1 MVLVS
6 QAPTRYNLGLL
17 RANLETSLDPTIRD
31 LPMSSHLSN
40 DVEIE
45 GTLNCSEDLVFE
57 GTMKGDIVSKGT
69 VRLGTTADVQGK
81 LSAETAHIEG
91 SLDGAADL
99 KKCRVVSGAS
109 LKGQLK
115 ITDLHFEEG
124 AALNG
129 DCEFGN

>member
-6 QAPTRYNLGLL
+6 QAPTRYKVGFLQEDLKFTF
-17 RANLETSLDPTIRD
+17 APTIRD

-45 GTLNCSEDLVFE
+45 GTLHCTEDLVFE

-129 DCEFGN
+129 DCEFGS

>member
-6 QAPTRYNLGLL
+6 EASTRYKLGFL
-17 RANLETSLDPTIRD
+17 RKVPEFSPDPSICD

-45 GTLNCSEDLVFE
+45 GTLNCTEDLVFE
-57 GTMKGDIVSKGT
+57 GTMRGDIVSKGT

-99 KKCRVVSGAS
+99 KKCRVISGAS

-129 DCEFGN
+129 DCEFGG

>member
-6 QAPTRYNLGLL
+6 EAPTRYKLGFL
-17 RANLETSLDPTIRD
+17 RADPETYLDPSICD

-45 GTLNCSEDLVFE
+45 GTLNCTEDLVFE

-69 VRLGTTADVQGK
+69 VRLGTSADVLGK
-81 LSAETAHIEG
+81 LTAEIAHIEG
-91 SLDGAADL
+91 SLDGAAVL

-109 LKGQLK
+109 LKGTLK
-115 ITDLHFEEG
+115 ITDIHFEEG

-129 DCEFGN
+129 ECEFGS